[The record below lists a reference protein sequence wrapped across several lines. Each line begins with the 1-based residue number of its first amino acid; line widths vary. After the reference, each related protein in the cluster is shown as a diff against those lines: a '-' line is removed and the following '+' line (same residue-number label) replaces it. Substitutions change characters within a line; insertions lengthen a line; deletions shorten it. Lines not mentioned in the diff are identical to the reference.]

1 MQKTVGLWI
10 DHKKAVV
17 VFVDGRET
25 GTKGNQLRY
34 RKHHRQSGV
43 ATPAD
48 DIRQRELT
56 EHLNRFYDE
65 VVHCIRDTES
75 ILILGPGEAKG
86 ELSKRLE
93 KDNLGRRIVGIKTS
107 DKMTDKQIVAL
118 VRGHFLNRPAV
129 GQVEAI
135 PTLGVISNSRGG
147 DLLSEIQ
154 KQIVTRIRASLSE
167 ELKLDSILKLRSSG
181 KPVTNSVTS

>member
-10 DHKKAVV
+10 DHKKALV

-25 GTKGNQLRY
+25 ETKLINSEIE
-34 RKHHRQSGV
+34 KHHRQSGV

-56 EHLNRFYDE
+56 GHLNRFYDE
-65 VVHCIRDTES
+65 VIDGLRDAES

-93 KDNLGRRIVGIKTS
+93 KDNLSRRVIEIKTS
-107 DKMTDKQIVAL
+107 DKITDKQIVAL
-118 VRGHFLNRPAV
+118 VRGYFLNRPAV
-129 GQVEAI
+129 AGAKQ
-135 PTLGVISNSRGG
+135 SR
-147 DLLSEIQ
+147 LQE
-154 KQIVTRIRASLSE
+154 
-167 ELKLDSILKLRSSG
+167 
-181 KPVTNSVTS
+181 

>member
-25 GTKGNQLRY
+25 ETKLINSEIE
-34 RKHHRQSGV
+34 KHHRQSGV

-48 DIRQRELT
+48 DVRQRELT
-56 EHLNRFYDE
+56 GHLNRYYDE
-65 VVHCIRDTES
+65 VVDCIRDTES

-93 KDNLGRRIVGIKTS
+93 KDNLSRRIVGIKTS

-118 VRGHFLNRPAV
+118 VRGHFLNRPAAARSK
-129 GQVEAI
+129 Q
-135 PTLGVISNSRGG
+135 SR
-147 DLLSEIQ
+147 
-154 KQIVTRIRASLSE
+154 
-167 ELKLDSILKLRSSG
+167 LKE
-181 KPVTNSVTS
+181 